1 MENPHNKPGPP
12 LPKGG
17 VVEIVDPGA
26 AESGPLVP
34 TRVLINGTDVGLIA
48 EGGVAI
54 DPGDGNG
61 NVATVTLTLLPSRIE
76 IKSCPPT

>member
-1 MENPHNKPGPP
+1 MENPRNKPGPP

-17 VVEIVDPGA
+17 VVEIVDPEA
-26 AESGPLVP
+26 IESEPLVP

-48 EGGVAI
+48 EGGIKVE
-54 DPGDGNG
+54 PGDGNG

-76 IKSCPPT
+76 IKPCPPS